1 MKNTLNEQLNRVRV
15 LMGYNSNLT
24 LTENEEAIL
33 NISEEEQSLEEQ
45 GKLAKFLATFSD
57 DAVRL
62 LGGEIKGFSMF
73 SGDAKKA
80 TEFLKRA
87 QQGKATA
94 VELGSFNKSILKD
107 SSFASKNVG
116 LYDEVISNYT
126 RELMNSQ
133 SSLAKQ
139 FQGAS
144 RADRGMLLKNAGYP
158 EATIN
163 RILKQT
169 DNMGAAAVKSADDV
183 AAAVKTGDK
192 VADASKSQKQVLGTG
207 NQKLPQQFVSNKA
220 PLKTI
225 DDLKVVA
232 KNEPAAMSAF
242 EKAGYNIGRYGAGV
256 AAKIA
261 KLRGKISIKQALLY
275 GLAGYGAYELVK
287 GLFGKDGK
295 NADGVIPSCVA
306 NLPDVEFTI
315 GTGDVVV
322 AKIPD
327 GVDEKSKNHQ
337 GLYFWPNNRAITGDG
352 QVRGT
357 YYCKDTSGGGE
368 TVSAAVS
375 EQDTAAVDSTYVA
388 PKVPQEVTGN
398 KYADIVIKWDAD
410 KTGTGGSGGGDAGP
424 ARTRFTNCN
433 SKELPHAFGCKSD
446 YIREVQQCLGLPQK
460 YQTGNFGPITQK
472 ALTDAG
478 YSGSEIDKTT
488 HEKITSNCNG
498 TTSTTGSTV
507 TDTPVKR
514 LNAEPIT
521 LATRDITSLKV
532 PTSLSIPDALKNLK
546 PISPN
551 TQPSDERQAEIIRGV
566 TDRGFDMVYK
576 GSALTDDEKMWM
588 LKHYGAEEGIDKT
601 KVKGPGQEKLRFN

>member
-1 MKNTLNEQLNRVRV
+1 MKKITLIEQINRARI
-15 LMGYNSNLT
+15 LMGYDSEKT
-24 LTENEEAIL
+24 LLENEYMIFENEEMIA
-33 NISEEEQSLEEQ
+33 EQL
-45 GKLAKFLATFSD
+45 KNLLRTFSD

-62 LGGEIKGFSMF
+62 LAGEVKGMAMF
-73 SGDAKKA
+73 GDDAVKA

-87 QQGKATA
+87 RAGKAA
-94 VELGSFNKSILKD
+94 AGELGTFTQGILKD
-107 SSFASKNVG
+107 TKMVRNNPG
-116 LYDEVISNYT
+116 LYDDAVANYT
-126 RELMNSQ
+126 KELMNSQ

-139 FQGAS
+139 FKGAS
-144 RADRGMLLKNAGYP
+144 AADRRMLLKNAGYP
-158 EATIN
+158 ETAIN
-163 RILKQT
+163 KIVKQA
-169 DNMGAAAVKSADDV
+169 DNLGGTAVKSADDV

-192 VADASKSQKQVLGTG
+192 VTDASKKSVLGTG

-220 PLKTI
+220 PLKNI
-225 DDLKVVA
+225 DDLKTVA

-242 EKAGYNIGRYGAGV
+242 EKAGYNIGKYGAGV

-261 KLRGKISIKQALLY
+261 ALRGKISIKQALLY

-295 NADGVIPSCVA
+295 NADGVLPSCVA
-306 NLPDVEFTI
+306 NLPDVEFVV

-337 GLYFWPNNRAITGDG
+337 GLFFWPNNRAITGDG

-357 YYCKDTSGGGE
+357 YYCKGTSGGGE
-368 TVSAAVS
+368 TVSATVS
-375 EQDTAAVDSTYVA
+375 EQDTAGGTS
-388 PKVPQEVTGN
+388 
-398 KYADIVIKWDAD
+398 DIHIDWDGA
-410 KTGTGGSGGGDAGP
+410 KSGTGGDGGRQEAGP
-424 ARTRFTNCN
+424 ARTRFTDCN

-446 YIREVQQCLGLPQK
+446 LVREVQQCLGLPQK

-478 YSGSEIDKTT
+478 YSGTEIDKAT

-507 TDTPVKR
+507 TDTR
-514 LNAEPIT
+514 TNRILNVEPIK
-521 LATRDITSLKV
+521 LEPRDITSLKV
-532 PTSLSIPDALKNLK
+532 PTQLSIPDLIKNLK

-551 TQPSDERQAEIIRGV
+551 SQPSDERQAEIIRGV

-588 LKHYGAEEGIDKT
+588 LKHYGAEEGINKT
-601 KVKGPGQEKLRFN
+601 KVKPGGQEKLRFN

>member
-1 MKNTLNEQLNRVRV
+1 MKKITLSEQISRARI
-15 LMGYNSNLT
+15 LMGYNSEKT
-24 LTENEEAIL
+24 LLENEYMIFENEEIIA
-33 NISEEEQSLEEQ
+33 EQL
-45 GKLAKFLATFSD
+45 KNLLRTFSD
-57 DAVRL
+57 DAIKL
-62 LGGEIKGFSMF
+62 LSGEVKGMAMF
-73 SGDAKKA
+73 GDDAVKA

-87 QQGKATA
+87 RAGKAA
-94 VELGSFNKSILKD
+94 AGELGTFTQGVLKD
-107 SSFASKNVG
+107 TKMVKSNPG
-116 LYDEVISNYT
+116 LYDDAVVNYT
-126 RELMNSQ
+126 KELMNSQ

-139 FQGAS
+139 FKGAS
-144 RADRGMLLKNAGYP
+144 AADRRMLLKNAGYP
-158 EATIN
+158 ETAIN
-163 RILKQT
+163 KIVKQA
-169 DNMGAAAVKSADDV
+169 DNLGGTAVKSADDV

-192 VADASKSQKQVLGTG
+192 VTDASKKSVLGTG
-207 NQKLPQQFVSNKA
+207 NQKLPQQFVSNKT

-242 EKAGYNIGRYGAGV
+242 EKAGYNIGKYGAGV

-261 KLRGKISIKQALLY
+261 ALRGKISIKQALLY

-295 NADGVIPSCVA
+295 NADGVLPSCVA
-306 NLPDVEFTI
+306 NLPDVQFVV

-337 GLYFWPNNRAITGDG
+337 GLFFWPNNRAITGDG

-357 YYCKDTSGGGE
+357 YYCKGTSGGGE
-368 TVSAAVS
+368 TVSATVS
-375 EQDTAAVDSTYVA
+375 EQDTAGGTS
-388 PKVPQEVTGN
+388 
-398 KYADIVIKWDAD
+398 DIHIDWDGA
-410 KTGTGGSGGGDAGP
+410 KSGTGGSGEGGISSGP
-424 ARTRFTNCN
+424 ARTRFTNCD

-446 YIREVQQCLGLPQK
+446 YVREVQQCLGLPQK

-478 YSGSEIDKTT
+478 YNGSEIDKTT

-498 TTSTTGSTV
+498 TTGSTV

-521 LATRDITSLKV
+521 LAPRDITSLKV
-532 PTSLSIPDALKNLK
+532 PTSLSIPDLIKNLK

-576 GSALTDDEKMWM
+576 GGALTDDEKMWM
-588 LKHYGAEEGIDKT
+588 LKHYGAEEGINKT
-601 KVKGPGQEKLRFN
+601 KVKGDGQEKLRFN